1 MFKRRPWQEEL
12 EIVDRTMR
20 AISGI
25 TDPEK
30 LVNEYWNGIS
40 ALIPVMD
47 YVSLSRRNVEPP
59 FYLVT
64 RSSRFT
70 EDLNPWTQ
78 RDRLPRLTGGLLG
91 EFIYA
96 NKPIVIDDL
105 PARLKRDDPGWFY
118 LQGIEKCVVL
128 PQYDQGEGLNATVM
142 LSPPGQEPEPAMIP
156 ILHWQSGLFGRG
168 TTNLVLRNQLTEANA
183 ALDRELQ
190 SVGAIQRS
198 LLPRELPSIPGF
210 EIDAFYQTSARSGG
224 DYYDFFPLGS
234 GGWGMF
240 IADVSGHG
248 AAAAVLMAITHAIA
262 HAQPGTHTPPDVLL
276 KYLNDQLTGSYT
288 TNGTFI
294 TAFYAVLDPTTR
306 ALTYSRAGHNPPRL
320 VRGSSVLSLDRT
332 GALPLGIETDDADYG
347 HATVTLERGDL
358 LLLYTDGITEAT
370 APAKGPERELFG
382 VNRLDKL
389 LLDCDGRGPSEVIAR
404 LGEEITAFTQNAPPT
419 DDQTLIA
426 IRCV

>member
-105 PARLKRDDPGWFY
+105 PARLERDDPGWFY

-142 LSPPGQEPEPAMIP
+142 LSPPGQEPEPTMIP

-168 TTNLVLRNQLTEANA
+168 THNLVLRNQLADVLA
-183 ALDRELQ
+183 ALDRELKT
-190 SVGAIQRS
+190 VGEIQRS
-198 LLPRELPSIPGF
+198 PLPAALPDIPGF
-210 EIDAFYQTSARSGG
+210 QLAAHYQ
-224 DYYDFFPLGS
+224 
-234 GGWGMF
+234 
-240 IADVSGHG
+240 
-248 AAAAVLMAITHAIA
+248 
-262 HAQPGTHTPPDVLL
+262 
-276 KYLNDQLTGSYT
+276 
-288 TNGTFI
+288 
-294 TAFYAVLDPTTR
+294 
-306 ALTYSRAGHNPPRL
+306 
-320 VRGSSVLSLDRT
+320 
-332 GALPLGIETDDADYG
+332 
-347 HATVTLERGDL
+347 
-358 LLLYTDGITEAT
+358 
-370 APAKGPERELFG
+370 
-382 VNRLDKL
+382 
-389 LLDCDGRGPSEVIAR
+389 
-404 LGEEITAFTQNAPPT
+404 
-419 DDQTLIA
+419 
-426 IRCV
+426 